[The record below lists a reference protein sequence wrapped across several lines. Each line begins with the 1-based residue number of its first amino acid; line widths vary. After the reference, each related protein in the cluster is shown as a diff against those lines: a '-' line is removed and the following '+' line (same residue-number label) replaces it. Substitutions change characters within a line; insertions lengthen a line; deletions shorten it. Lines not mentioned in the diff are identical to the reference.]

1 MWATKEEI
9 SQFGSREGDLLVC
22 EGEEGRRCGI
32 IEVQL
37 DRYTIQNVRHRVRAH
52 KKSCNSYL
60 QFVLNTVSTVSWFKS
75 LNDRTTIAHLT
86 GERFGR
92 L

>member
-1 MWATKEEI
+1 MWAPKEEI
-9 SQFGSREGDLLVC
+9 RQFGSREGDLLVC

-60 QFVLNTVSTVSWFKS
+60 QFVLNTVSSMIWFNA
-75 LNDRTTIAHLT
+75 LNERATIAHLT
-86 GERFGR
+86 GER
-92 L
+92 